1 MPKYRKRPKI
11 EEIRRFLKTPEDI
24 KNACKSHTIVDRLEY
39 LYARLAEIRKIAKNG
54 KCETCKHWP
63 QGWSGSSPRCRRGV
77 EHGLMP
83 NVFGCCLHEAKDK
96 P

>member
-39 LYARLAEIRKIAKNG
+39 LLYEYDKLVANAYE
-54 KCETCKHWP
+54 P
-63 QGWSGSSPRCRRGV
+63 V
-77 EHGLMP
+77 ED
-83 NVFGCCLHEAKDK
+83 ES
-96 P
+96 